1 MKAIGFFKAAFF
13 HRDAE
18 FRVKIYNLLAMAGM
32 IISVLAGIMELA
44 YETVAPNLIS
54 FAAAFLLSVVLLL
67 FSHKTGRYQ
76 LCYMITIIVV
86 FLLLF
91 PAMFFN
97 TGGYHGSMPCW
108 FVFAVAFTV
117 FMLEGKKALV
127 VGTIEILGY
136 AGIILLAWREPSLV
150 RFPADEEYV
159 LIDMLTTFLLA
170 SLTLGG
176 TLWFYLKLYQDQQR
190 QTEQAR
196 EEALALSK
204 VKSNFLAN
212 MSHEI
217 RSPINVILGMN
228 EMILRESEDDR
239 IAAYSR
245 NIEGAG
251 KSLLGLIS
259 NVLDF
264 SRIESGKEEVIEESY
279 KTADLIRE
287 LVIMGRTGAEKEGLC
302 FELHVDENLPVE
314 LIGDFIHLR
323 QVAVNFL
330 SNAVKYTE
338 RGTVTLSVAG
348 KKEVRK
354 PGNPD
359 SFRLAVTVKDT
370 GIGIRDEQRELLFD
384 AFTRLDIQIHRN
396 IEGAG
401 LGLSIARELTELMGG
416 LITVESVW
424 GRGSVFTVEVPQ
436 KIKTDSAPAD
446 ASVPG
451 SREPVRDA
459 TDNGS
464 RDGGGSFTAP
474 EGRVLVVDDNREN
487 LLVIESLLRR
497 TMLHVDTVQSGAEC
511 LEAVTKK
518 DYHVSLRDYMMSGL
532 DGRET
537 FRRLRET
544 GFAMPVI
551 ALTADAVAGAE
562 QKFLKEGF
570 AAYLCKPVQWQDLE
584 TALRT
589 VLPDELTA
597 RRVKSEEGGGRVEGE
612 GWREGGKAW
621 MPPLAE
627 YGVMPEQGLRYL
639 SGDMAQYKRMAEIF
653 IKNCR
658 ANREA
663 ARDMAERSDW
673 EALKFSFHS
682 LKSQALSMGAQNL
695 SADAARL
702 EQYCREEKERYI
714 QAALPLVFL
723 EWEEIQKGLEQFVGR
738 DGESEE

>member
-1 MKAIGFFKAAFF
+1 MKAIRFFKAAFF
-13 HRDAE
+13 HEDLE

-32 IISVLAGIMELA
+32 IISVLAIILELA
-44 YETVAPNLIS
+44 FETVVSSLIS
-54 FAAAFLLSVVLLL
+54 FMLAFFLVLALLL
-67 FSHKTGRYQ
+67 FSRKTGRYQ
-76 LCYMITIIVV
+76 LCYMFTIVVV

-91 PAMFFN
+91 PVMFFN
-97 TGGYHGSMPCW
+97 TGGNNSSMPCW

-127 VGTIEILGY
+127 MGIIEILYYMGL
-136 AGIILLAWREPSLV
+136 ILLAWREPSLV
-150 RFPADEEYV
+150 SFHADEMYV
-159 LIDMLTTFLLA
+159 LIDMLTTFLLV

-176 TLWFYLKLYQDQQR
+176 TLWFYLKLYQEQQR

-212 MSHEI
+212 ISHEI
-217 RSPINVILGMN
+217 RNPINVILGMN
-228 EMILRESEDDR
+228 EMVLRESENDR

-264 SRIESGKEEVIEESY
+264 SRIESGKEALIEEAY

-287 LVIMGRTGAEKEGLC
+287 LVIMGRAGAEKKGLR
-302 FELHVDENLPVE
+302 FELHVDDNLPVE
-314 LIGDFIHLR
+314 LMGDFMHLR

-330 SNAVKYTE
+330 SNAVKYTM
-338 RGTVTLSVAG
+338 RGTVRLSFTG
-348 KKEVRK
+348 KKKAQEW
-354 PGNPD
+354 GEPD
-359 SFRLAVTVKDT
+359 RFYLGITVEDT
-370 GIGIRDEQRELLFD
+370 GIGIREEQRDLLFD
-384 AFTRLDIQIHRN
+384 AFTRLDLNIHRN

-424 GRGSVFTVEVPQ
+424 GQGSAFTVEVPQ
-436 KIKTDSAPAD
+436 KIQNAAVLGSWERMGDETDD
-446 ASVPG
+446 G
-451 SREPVRDA
+451 NRD
-459 TDNGS
+459 D
-464 RDGGGSFTAP
+464 RGSFTAP
-474 EGRVLVVDDNREN
+474 DGRVLAVDDNREN

-497 TMLHVDTVQSGAEC
+497 TMLQVDTVQSGAEC

-518 DYHVSLRDYMMSGL
+518 DYHVILMDYMMSGL
-532 DGRET
+532 DGIET
-537 FRRLRET
+537 FRRLRER

-551 ALTADAVAGAE
+551 ALTADAAAE
-562 QKFLKEGF
+562 QKFVREGF
-570 AAYLCKPVQWQDLE
+570 AAYLCKPVHWQELE
-584 TALRT
+584 TALRN
-589 VLPDELTA
+589 VLPDEL
-597 RRVKSEEGGGRVEGE
+597 S
-612 GWREGGKAW
+612 
-621 MPPLAE
+621 MPIQNTSYVGHLSRNAVRSAQAAALSA
-627 YGVMPEQGLRYL
+627 YGVILEQGLRYL

-658 ANREA
+658 ANRNA
-663 ARDMAERSDW
+663 ARDMAERHEW

-682 LKSQALSMGAQNL
+682 LKSQALSMGARNL

-702 EQYCREEKERYI
+702 EQYCREEKEPYI
-714 QAALPLVFL
+714 EAALPLIFL
-723 EWEEIQKGLEQFVGR
+723 EWEEVQKGLEKFVEG
-738 DGESEE
+738 S